1 MPTLLA
7 IAGNQRLMARAVIY
21 LAKVAVLVTLA
32 VLVGIAATVGAAL
45 LGHEVLVLA
54 YGENLAP
61 IDDTPPMV
69 IAVSAAYIGGVLS
82 GLSVLV
88 IGWRRV
94 RP

>member
-1 MPTLLA
+1 MLS
-7 IAGNQRLMARAVIY
+7 RAVISV
-21 LAKVAVLVTLA
+21 AKVFVPATIAVLTGV
-32 VLVGIAATVGAAL
+32 AATFAAAL

-69 IAVSAAYIGGVLS
+69 IAVSAAYLGGILC

>member
-1 MPTLLA
+1 MVS
-7 IAGNQRLMARAVIY
+7 GAVIY
-21 LAKVAVLVTLA
+21 VVKVAVLVTVA
-32 VLVGIAATVGAAL
+32 VLAGVAATLGAAL

-69 IAVSAAYIGGVLS
+69 IAVSAGYLGGILS
-82 GLSVLV
+82 GLSVLI

-94 RP
+94 RTLKEQR